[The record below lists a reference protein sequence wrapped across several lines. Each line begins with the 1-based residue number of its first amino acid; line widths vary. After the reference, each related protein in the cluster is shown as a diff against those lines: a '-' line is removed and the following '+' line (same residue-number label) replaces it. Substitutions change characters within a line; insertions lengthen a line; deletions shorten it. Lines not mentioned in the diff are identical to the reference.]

1 VLFARARD
9 TEHSVMADIG
19 LGDAL
24 SAQADFAEAA
34 RIYSRARM
42 RAGQHGLP
50 LMQALADESMALL
63 DLARGAYDAA
73 LAGLERA
80 RRSYAQLALPQHS
93 AIAEKQLAD
102 AYLALHLLPE
112 ALALYDRT
120 LQSMATLDMPDDR
133 AWTALQ
139 RGRALSNRRG

>member
-1 VLFARARD
+1 MMTRRSVG
-9 TEHSVMADIG
+9 EHRPDIG

-24 SAQADFAEAA
+24 SAQADFDEAA

-63 DLARGAYDAA
+63 ELARGAYDAA

-102 AYLALHLLPE
+102 AYLALRLLPE
-112 ALALYDRT
+112 ALALYD
-120 LQSMATLDMPDDR
+120 Q
-133 AWTALQ
+133 ALQ
-139 RGRALSNRRG
+139 RRPAYPEALMHRAFAQLRTHLEAQQ